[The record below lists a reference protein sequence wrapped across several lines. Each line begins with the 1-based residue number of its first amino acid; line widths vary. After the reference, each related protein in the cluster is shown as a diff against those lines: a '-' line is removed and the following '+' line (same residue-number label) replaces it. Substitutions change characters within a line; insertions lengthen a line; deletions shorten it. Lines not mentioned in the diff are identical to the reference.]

1 MTKRRKK
8 RRINK
13 RNLAIFLCSIVT
25 LVSLIVYVG
34 YHAYLWI
41 LPVFNGNIE
50 DISKKEIV
58 IGSVML
64 DAGHGSFDS
73 GSVSI
78 DNIMEKDITL
88 DIVKMTGAILEE
100 NNVEVVYTRKDDS
113 IPWATNEVE
122 DLNGRVEM
130 SNNSDVDLFV
140 SVHMNA
146 MEFNDGLRGMEVWSS
161 SSDEI
166 STRLAERIVHNLANL
181 NYTINRGVKDE
192 ERFPLVVISKNNKP
206 SVLVEA
212 GFITDENDM
221 NFINT
226 QSGKEKIAKE
236 IADGIL
242 ETLQEIKN

>member
-13 RNLAIFLCSIVT
+13 RNLAIFLCSLVI
-25 LVSLIVYVG
+25 LVSLVVYIG

-41 LPVFNGNIE
+41 LPIFQGEME
-50 DISKKEIV
+50 DTDKQPV

-78 DNIMEKDITL
+78 DNVREKDITL
-88 DIVKMTGAILEE
+88 DIVKMAGAYLEE
-100 NNVEVVYTRKDDS
+100 NNVEVVYTRTDDS
-113 IPWATNEVE
+113 IPWATNEIE

-130 SNNSDVDLFV
+130 SNNSHVDLFV

-161 SSDEI
+161 SSDI
-166 STRLAERIVHNLANL
+166 VGTQLAQRIVNNLADL
-181 NYTINRGVKDE
+181 NYTVNRGVKDE
-192 ERFPLVVISKNNKP
+192 KQFPLVVISRNNKP
-206 SVLVEA
+206 SVLVET
-212 GFITDENDM
+212 GFITDQNDM
-221 NFINT
+221 NYIQT
-226 QSGKEKIAKE
+226 KSGKEKIAKE

-242 ETLQEIKN
+242 ETLQEIKA